1 MMRGTGG
8 HRNCAMRG
16 CGAGLRSGDIMR
28 GICLC
33 QTCRRR
39 AARQLS
45 ALPRMYQACEQV
57 LEFRRNHTAA
67 RTRVSGGRPEG
78 IRLNE
83 AAVELRSVMASVL
96 RSWADVVTDHRSGPG
111 PASPEIGPVACFLT
125 TNLDWLA
132 AHPAAADFAG
142 EVAALVAAAD
152 KVLNPDDGRRVETGP
167 LPRDRLRA
175 DDIRQR
181 PDRTRGASAPG
192 GLRRRPYLAGPSVAA
207 AGLAARPHAASPP
220 LTQRTHPDPTDPPP

>member
-1 MMRGTGG
+1 
-8 HRNCAMRG
+8 
-16 CGAGLRSGDIMR
+16 
-28 GICLC
+28 
-33 QTCRRR
+33 
-39 AARQLS
+39 
-45 ALPRMYQACEQV
+45 MYQACEQV

-152 KVLNPDDGRRVETGP
+152 KVLNPDEGRRVELGRCLETDCERTIYASVRTGP
-167 LPRDRLRA
+167 EAPVHQVGCDGGHTWQVHQWLQLGWRLG
-175 DDIRQR
+175 
-181 PDRTRGASAPG
+181 RTQPA
-192 GLRRRPYLAGPSVAA
+192 
-207 AGLAARPHAASPP
+207 
-220 LTQRTHPDPTDPPP
+220 HP